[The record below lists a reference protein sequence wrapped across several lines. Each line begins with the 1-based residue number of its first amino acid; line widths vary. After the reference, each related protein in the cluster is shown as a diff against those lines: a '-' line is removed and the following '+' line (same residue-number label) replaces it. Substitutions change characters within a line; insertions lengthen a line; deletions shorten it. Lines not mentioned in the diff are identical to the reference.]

1 MVPIGLGLPKCP
13 SIAEPSDRIAAEQIR
28 SRGALHYD
36 GEQLLQTKV
45 SASMLFREFEDSSA
59 AANHASQRIIGDD
72 HR

>member
-1 MVPIGLGLPKCP
+1 MAPVGLGLPKCP
-13 SIAEPSDRIAAEQIR
+13 FIAERLTRIATEQIR
-28 SRGALHYD
+28 SRGALHD
-36 GEQLLQTKV
+36 GGEQLLQTKV